1 MKINRRVTTT
11 ARAAAGAVERLS
23 VPYKVYPE
31 LDVINPW
38 SVKTQEDEVN
48 YYKSLLYGCRECD
61 RIEASIEFMLCHK
74 CTKNGKSKYEQHQ
87 QEALKRKLKLISKK
101 EMERKKVK
109 NQKMGKTNLKKA
121 QLEWRRKNKK

>member
-1 MKINRRVTTT
+1 MKIDRRVTTT

-38 SVKTQEDEVN
+38 SVKTQEEDN

-61 RIEASIEFMLCHK
+61 RIEPSLKFMLCHR
-74 CTKNGKSKYEQHQ
+74 CSHNGKSKYEQHQ
-87 QEALKRKLKLISKK
+87 REALERKRKLEYKINKLI
-101 EMERKKVK
+101 V
-109 NQKMGKTNLKKA
+109 
-121 QLEWRRKNKK
+121 